1 MSGEN
6 ILVIDDNTVSLRFLT
21 DILTRSGYTVR
32 SYSDGAQ
39 ALASLEARV
48 PDLILLDI
56 MMPGLSG
63 YEVCERLKA
72 NEKTREVPIIFIS
85 ALNQE
90 LDKVKAFSVGGVDYI
105 AKPLQVKEVLARIEI
120 HLSLRNLQRRL
131 EENNAALQRE
141 MTERERA
148 EENFRHYADRLRIL
162 HELDQS
168 IVAARSPET
177 IGVAAVG
184 RIRQLIPCQ
193 RVVVIARSNDGT
205 ARTLTAESSGDIPL
219 EIDVDIYH
227 EVFENAALLAG
238 RVHGIQDLSKVAN
251 RSSLQQHLFS
261 EGMRAYVVVPLLVHD
276 ELVGTLHLES
286 VRAGI
291 FDASHIEIATEV
303 ASLLAVAIRQ
313 ARLYE
318 LAQQEIAE
326 RKSAEDAL
334 RQQTTELEAR
344 NAELDAFAHTVAHD
358 LKTPLSAMVGF
369 SDLLRKRY
377 TQLPPEKFLDMLDI
391 IAQSSRRMENI
402 IDELLLLASVR
413 KMEDVPI
420 SVLDMADIVAEA
432 QARLSSLIAEYEAE
446 IAVPDTWPEAY
457 GYGPWVLE
465 VWVNYISNAIKYG
478 GTPPRLELG
487 AAVMSPGQVRFWVMD
502 NGKGLTKEEQS
513 RLFVAFNR
521 LQQASVGGHGLGLSI
536 VQRIVAKLNGEVGV
550 RSKPGRGSRFYFTLP
565 GPLTDATPLNWHWA
579 SPEDMRKLRG
589 EA

>member
-1 MSGEN
+1 MSGES
-6 ILVIDDNTVSLRFLT
+6 ILVVDDNEVNLRFLT
-21 DILTRSGYTVR
+21 DVLTRSGYAVHP
-32 SYSDGAQ
+32 YPDGDQ
-39 ALASLEARV
+39 ALQSLETDA

-56 MMPGLSG
+56 MLPGLSG
-63 YEVCERLKA
+63 YDVCERLKA
-72 NEKTREVPIIFIS
+72 DEKTRDIPVVFIS
-85 ALNQE
+85 ALSQE

-105 AKPLQVKEVLARIEI
+105 IKPLHVKEVLARIKT
-120 HLSLRNLQRRL
+120 HLSLRNLQSHL
-131 EENNAALQRE
+131 EENNVALQRE
-141 MTERERA
+141 IAERERA
-148 EENFRHYADRLRIL
+148 EANLRHYADRLRIL

-193 RVVVIARSNDGT
+193 RVIVIARTSDGIVK
-205 ARTLTAESSGDIPL
+205 TLTAESSGDVPL
-219 EIDVDIYH
+219 EIDVDIYR

-238 RVHGIQDLSKVAN
+238 RVHGIQDLSEVAN
-251 RSSLQQHLFS
+251 RSSLQQQLLS
-261 EGMRAYVVVPLLVHD
+261 DGMRAYVVVPLLVHD

-291 FDASHIEIATEV
+291 FDATHVDIATEV
-303 ASLLAVAIRQ
+303 ASLLAIAIRQ

-326 RKSAEDAL
+326 RKLAEDAL
-334 RQQTTELEAR
+334 RQQATELEAR

-358 LKTPLSAMVGF
+358 LKTPLSTLVGF
-369 SDLLRKRY
+369 SDLLQKRY
-377 TQLPPEKFLDMLDI
+377 LQLPPEKFLEMLDI
-391 IAQSSRRMENI
+391 ITQSSRRMGNI

-413 KMEDVPI
+413 KMEDVPV
-420 SVLDMADIVAEA
+420 SVLDMADIVREA
-432 QARLSSLIAEYEAE
+432 QDRLVSLITEYNAE
-446 IAVPDTWPEAY
+446 IITPDTWPEAY

-487 AAVMSPGQVRFWVMD
+487 AAIMSPGQVRFWVLD
-502 NGKGLTKEEQS
+502 NGKGLTEEEQS

-521 LQQASVGGHGLGLSI
+521 LQQVSVGGHGLGLSI
-536 VQRIVAKLNGEVGV
+536 VQRIVTKLNGEVGV
-550 RSKPGRGSRFYFTLP
+550 HSKPGRSSRFYFTLP

-579 SPEDMRKLRG
+579 SPEALRKLRN
-589 EA
+589 ED